1 MWRVW
6 HRGFVV
12 NDDLVP
18 ANGLGRLGAAAS
30 VGITFDDPALEE
42 SIRAC
47 LEKVEASLR
56 EAVCAAD
63 PVLAETAKHLVEAGG
78 KRFRPLLTA
87 LVAQFGEAGSDD
99 VVCAAAVV
107 ELTHLA
113 TLYHDDVMDEAP
125 VRRGADSANARWG
138 NSIAILT
145 GDYLFARAAN
155 LAADL
160 GPDAVRIQARTFA
173 RLVQGQIAETVGA
186 RGGDPVDHYL
196 RVIADKTGS
205 LIGTSAR
212 FGAMFSGTDVSI
224 VDAATEYG
232 DTIGVAFQLSDDL
245 LDIASESAESGKT
258 PGTDLREGVPTLP
271 VLYALADDATDA
283 SAVRLR
289 EILAQGPITDD
300 AVVLEALDLLRESSG
315 LKRARET
322 VRGYAERARAQ
333 LTGLP
338 DVPARHA
345 LESLA
350 DFIADRSA

>member
-1 MWRVW
+1 MW
-6 HRGFVV
+6 HRGAVV
-12 NDDLVP
+12 SSDSSASL
-18 ANGLGRLGAAAS
+18 AAAGAS

-42 SIRAC
+42 SVRTC
-47 LEKVEASLR
+47 LDGVEGSLR
-56 EAVCAAD
+56 NAVFSAD
-63 PVLAETAKHLVEAGG
+63 PVLAEVARHLVDAGG
-78 KRFRPLLTA
+78 KRFRPLLVA
-87 LVAQFGEAGSDD
+87 LTAQFGDPSNDQ
-99 VVCAAAVV
+99 VVPAAVVV

-145 GDYLFARAAN
+145 GDYLFARAAD

-160 GPDAVRIQARTFA
+160 GPEAVRIQARTFA
-173 RLVQGQIAETVGA
+173 RLVHGQVAETVGPRDA
-186 RGGDPVDHYL
+186 DPVGHHL

-205 LIGTSAR
+205 LIGTAAR
-212 FGAMFSGTDVSI
+212 FGAMFSGASPAVAEA
-224 VDAATEYG
+224 VAGYG

-245 LDIASESAESGKT
+245 LDIASDTAESGKT

-271 VLYALADDATDA
+271 VLYALADDGVDP

-289 EILAQGPITDD
+289 QILSQGPITDD
-300 AVVLEALDLLRESSG
+300 SLVEETLDLLRDSPA

-333 LTGLP
+333 LTA
-338 DVPARHA
+338 VPEGSARIA